1 MGSCAC
7 AHTFSMSYSY
17 IWASKNVKLASHVTD
32 WCIENIGRDINQ
44 QSTHNESE
52 KKKKEKHKRNGKHN
66 NKQVTYQQGNN
77 NPSSK
82 LIMINFILDILEILV
97 QAAVFENDQDGDD
110 DKITSA

>member
-1 MGSCAC
+1 
-7 AHTFSMSYSY
+7 MSYSY

-52 KKKKEKHKRNGKHN
+52 KEEKHKRNSKHN

>member
-1 MGSCAC
+1 M
-7 AHTFSMSYSY
+7 
-17 IWASKNVKLASHVTD
+17 
-32 WCIENIGRDINQ
+32 
-44 QSTHNESE
+44 
-52 KKKKEKHKRNGKHN
+52 
-66 NKQVTYQQGNN
+66 TYQQGNN

>member
-1 MGSCAC
+1 M
-7 AHTFSMSYSY
+7 
-17 IWASKNVKLASHVTD
+17 LQTD
-32 WCIENIGRDINQ
+32 ALKILEGISINRAPIM
-44 QSTHNESE
+44 
-52 KKKKEKHKRNGKHN
+52 KAKKEKHKRNSKHN

>member
-1 MGSCAC
+1 MRFSCLI
-7 AHTFSMSYSY
+7 SN
-17 IWASKNVKLASHVTD
+17 IWSSKNVRLASHITE
-32 WCIENIGRDINQ
+32 WCIEKTGRDINQ
-44 QSTHNESE
+44 LSTHNESE
-52 KKKKEKHKRNGKHN
+52 KKKRKKKERKENHKRNSKHN
-66 NKQVTYQQGNN
+66 DKKVTYQQGNN

>member
-1 MGSCAC
+1 MKA
-7 AHTFSMSYSY
+7 
-17 IWASKNVKLASHVTD
+17 
-32 WCIENIGRDINQ
+32 
-44 QSTHNESE
+44 
-52 KKKKEKHKRNGKHN
+52 KKKKKKKKRKEKHKRNSKHN
-66 NKQVTYQQGNN
+66 DKKVTYQQGNN

>member
-1 MGSCAC
+1 MRFLCLISN
-7 AHTFSMSYSY
+7 
-17 IWASKNVKLASHVTD
+17 IWASKNVKLASRITD
-32 WCIENIGRDINQ
+32 WCIEKTGRDINQ
-44 QSTHNESE
+44 LSTHNESE
-52 KKKKEKHKRNGKHN
+52 KKKEKHKRNSKHN
-66 NKQVTYQQGNN
+66 DKQVTYQQGNN